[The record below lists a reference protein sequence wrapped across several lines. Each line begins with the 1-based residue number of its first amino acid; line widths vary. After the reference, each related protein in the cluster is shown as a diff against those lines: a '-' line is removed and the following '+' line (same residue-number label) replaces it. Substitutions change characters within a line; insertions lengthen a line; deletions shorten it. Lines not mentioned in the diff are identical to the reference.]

1 MGWSSKWELH
11 SKPPCLSI
19 VVSRPKSPLPPGD
32 FKSKKISSMQKHG
45 GKNHPSENSSKPTE
59 LTGKPHGFLMVF
71 TQEWWG
77 FYSASDVSLLEGN
90 NLRGEGAGAVLN
102 PGENPAIFLGQMD
115 LLLISLAVD
124 GSEILHLDVVNIPW
138 FTEFYPSHQQ

>member
-1 MGWSSKWELH
+1 
-11 SKPPCLSI
+11 
-19 VVSRPKSPLPPGD
+19 
-32 FKSKKISSMQKHG
+32 
-45 GKNHPSENSSKPTE
+45 
-59 LTGKPHGFLMVF
+59 MVF

-90 NLRGEGAGAVLN
+90 NLHGEGAGEVVN

-124 GSEILHLDVVNIPW
+124 GSEILHLMW
-138 FTEFYPSHQQ
+138 